1 MSSFIAYCNLG
12 VSSKNQSST
21 SRLIIFLL
29 FYLKGFMTLPF
40 GIGLIDMH
48 S

>member
-1 MSSFIAYCNLG
+1 MFSFIAYCVSG
-12 VSSKNQSST
+12 VSSKNQSSA

-40 GIGLIDMH
+40 GIDLIDIR